1 MRNYIPCLVAVAL
14 VVVAATGAVACT
26 NFVASSGA
34 TTDGSVIVTYT
45 CDGEFHPQLE
55 RVAAATH
62 EPGDSLQI
70 TDWSG
75 KVLGAVAQPA
85 HTYGV
90 VNLMNDHQVAIA
102 ETTTDG
108 REELINPAGL
118 LHYWA
123 LMRLTLQRAA
133 TARQAVEVM
142 GQLVDDYG
150 YRSSGESF
158 YIGDP
163 KEAWI
168 MEMVGPG
175 ENPPAGS
182 PGAYWVALRVPDG
195 YVCAHANLGRID
207 TFPEND
213 PDNCLYSPGMEQ
225 FAAAHGWYD
234 SSSGEAFSWR
244 KAFHPTTPEKL
255 RYTATRVWSLYRRC
269 APSRDWPSDYH
280 RGVEGV
286 KPLPLFIKPDH
297 KLSVQDVFD
306 LMRDHYEGTPFD
318 MTQGVDAGPYNSPY
332 RWRPMGFTVDGQKY
346 TWERPISTQQTGFSM
361 ITQSRGWLPDSVGGL
376 SWYGVDDT
384 YFTCYVPLYCGIN
397 DVPQAFAVGS
407 LNHFSWDSAW
417 WVFNFVSNYANLKY
431 SYMIQDIQKVQSE
444 LEGEFFA
451 MQPIVEKTAADLAK
465 KDPALMT
472 RYLTDYSVSHGQD
485 VVSRWRRL
493 GEDLMTKYNDGYVK
507 DENGRVTEKGYPESW
522 LKTVVKERPQ
532 QFLLPPEREETAAA
546 GSAAAA
552 QSTP

>member
-1 MRNYIPCLVAVAL
+1 MRKFIACC
-14 VVVAATGAVACT
+14 VVMMVFAFAGASASACT
-26 NFVASSGA
+26 NFIASSQA

-45 CDGEFHPQLE
+45 CDGEFLPHLE
-55 RVAAATH
+55 RVPAASH
-62 EPGDSLQI
+62 EPGDSLAI
-70 TDWSG
+70 RSWSG
-75 KVLGAVAQPA
+75 KVLGWVAQPP

-90 VNLMNDHQVAIA
+90 VNLMNDHQVTIA

-118 LHYWA
+118 LHYWV
-123 LMRLTLQRAA
+123 LMRLALQRAA
-133 TARQAVEVM
+133 TAREAVEVM

-158 YIGDP
+158 YIGD
-163 KEAWI
+163 KREAWI

-175 ENPPAGS
+175 KNPPPGS

-207 TFPEND
+207 TFEKND
-213 PDNCLYSPGMEQ
+213 PKNCLYSPGMEE

-234 SSSGEAFSWR
+234 PSSSQAFSWR
-244 KAFHPTTPEKL
+244 KAFHPVTPEKL

-269 APSRDWPSDYH
+269 VPSENWSSDYH
-280 RGVEGV
+280 RGVAGA

-297 KLSVQDVFD
+297 KLSVQDVFA

-318 MTQGVDAGPYNSPY
+318 MTKGVDAGPYGSPY
-332 RWRPMGFTVDGQKY
+332 RWRPMGFEVDGQHY

-361 ITQSRGWLPDSVGGL
+361 ITQSRAWLPDAIGGL
-376 SWYGVDDT
+376 TWYGVDDT
-384 YFTCYVPLYCGIN
+384 YFTCYLPLYCSIEEL
-397 DVPQAFAVGS
+397 PEAFTVGS
-407 LNHFSWDSAW
+407 LDHFSWDSAW

-431 SYMIQDIQKVQSE
+431 SYMIQDIQDVQAT

-451 MQPIVEKTAADLAK
+451 MQPVVEKTAESLAE
-465 KDPALMT
+465 KDPALVT
-472 RYLTDYSVSHGQD
+472 RYLTDYSVSHGEA
-485 VVSRWRRL
+485 VVRRWRRL

-507 DENGRVTEKGYPESW
+507 DEKGKVTEKGYPETW
-522 LKTVVKERPQ
+522 LETVVKERPQ
-532 QFLLPPEREETAAA
+532 QFLLPPDTTSTTAM
-546 GSAAAA
+546 A
-552 QSTP
+552 Q